1 MNRRKFLV
9 GCSTA
14 IAAMAGSQITGLTF
28 ANPNTASNQDDFMV
42 VVFLRGAWDAINVTP
57 PLDGKDRG
65 FYEAAR
71 PYLKIPVKGKGAALP
86 LNNQFGLHP
95 GLGSLLE
102 LYQNKN
108 LAIVQATGMP
118 SDTRSHFDAMQFM
131 ELGTPGERSTNS
143 GWITRYLQAVPT
155 DHTGL
160 SLPAISVDTATAPS
174 LLNSPEA
181 VAMNSPQ
188 QFLLADDKDH
198 RKRLNRMLENLYKGD
213 SWLHAAGQ
221 RTLTTI
227 RQVENLNV
235 SDYRAAVQYPE
246 TEFAERLKVI
256 ASLMKQGLTM
266 RVATVDLGGWDTHEG
281 QGEGSEGYFNEM
293 LHQLGDG
300 LAAFYHDLEA
310 ANLTKRLNLVV
321 MSEFGRRFNENASR
335 GTDHGH
341 GSSMLLLGGNVNGG
355 KLYGKWPG
363 LANNQ
368 LYDRADLAVTTD
380 YRAVIGEV
388 LRYRMKNNQLD
399 VVFPKFKLEQP
410 MGLVRPA

>member
-1 MNRRKFLV
+1 MNRRKFMV

-14 IAAMAGSQITGLTF
+14 IAAMAGAQITGLTF
-28 ANPNTASNQDDFMV
+28 ANPNSASDQDDFMV

-65 FYEAAR
+65 HYEAAR
-71 PYLKIPVKGKGAALP
+71 PYLKIPVRGKGAALA

-95 GLGSLLE
+95 GLEGLLE
-102 LYQNKN
+102 LYQSKN

-143 GWITRYLQAVPT
+143 GWITRYLQAVPS

-160 SLPAISVDTATAPS
+160 SLPAITIDNATTAS
-174 LLNSPEA
+174 MLNSPEA
-181 VAMNSPQ
+181 IAMRNPRE
-188 QFLLADDKDH
+188 FLLADDKDH
-198 RKRLNRMLENLYKGD
+198 RHRLNKMLENLYKGD

-227 RQVENLNV
+227 HQVENLNAE
-235 SDYRAAVQYPE
+235 DYTSAVPYPE
-246 TEFAERLKVI
+246 NEFAERLKVI
-256 ASLMKQGLTM
+256 ASLLKQGLTM
-266 RVATVDLGGWDTHEG
+266 RVATVDLGGWDTHQG
-281 QGEGSEGYFNEM
+281 QGDGSEGYFTEM

-300 LAAFYHDLEA
+300 LAAFYSDLEA

-355 KLYGKWPG
+355 KL
-363 LANNQ
+363 
-368 LYDRADLAVTTD
+368 
-380 YRAVIGEV
+380 
-388 LRYRMKNNQLD
+388 
-399 VVFPKFKLEQP
+399 
-410 MGLVRPA
+410 